1 MNVSMEDKQSEEKKM
16 RRNYAAGFLE
26 FLKVVA
32 IAAIIVFPIRY
43 FLFQPFIV
51 KGESMVPNF
60 HPGDYLIVDEISYI
74 IGKPQRGEVVILKYP
89 LDQRKRFVKRI
100 IGLPGETVEI
110 KEGKIT
116 IAKNDQSF
124 ILGEEYLGSAST
136 EGSLKITLENDQYFV
151 LGDNRNFSYDSR
163 IWGVLPGKNIIGRA
177 ILKLFP
183 LSDIDYIAP
192 PNY

>member
-1 MNVSMEDKQSEEKKM
+1 MEDESLEKNKA
-16 RRNYAAGFLE
+16 RKNYAAGILE

-32 IAAIIVFPIRY
+32 IAAVIVFPIRY

-51 KGESMVPNF
+51 KGESMIPNL

-89 LDQRKRFVKRI
+89 LDQSQRFVKRI

-110 KEGKIT
+110 KDGKIT
-116 IAKNDQSF
+116 INKNDQFF
-124 ILGEEYLGSAST
+124 ILGEEYLDSAST
-136 EGSLKITLENDQYFV
+136 DGSLKITLGNDQYFV
-151 LGDNRNFSYDSR
+151 LGDNRNSSYDSR
-163 IWGVLPGKNIIGRA
+163 IWGVLPRKNIIGRA

-183 LSDIDYIAP
+183 LSDIDYISP